1 MSEWPRNWIPGPLA
15 RPFGN
20 GWRLAES
27 LTGARAMDWKHE
39 QRRRAD
45 LMRYHLGRGRRARE
59 AGQYERGAD
68 EARLALSSNPRSAW
82 ALALLGQCLS
92 RQRRTDLTGARR
104 ALEQARLLEP
114 ANGYFVG
121 LLLTV
126 LDAQRDARGRADLL
140 AHAWWSGAPV
150 ERWLPDGPP
159 SRRPEP
165 VASGTGRPST
175 TEAAQSGRTARATGS
190 AVALAGHQPVGA

>member
-1 MSEWPRNWIPGPLA
+1 
-15 RPFGN
+15 
-20 GWRLAES
+20 
-27 LTGARAMDWKHE
+27 MDWKHE

-165 VASGTGRPST
+165 VAAGTGRPST